1 MNLVETLKTKYRSID
16 PIFDTDIY
24 RLWYTDIDIEASLKE
39 NVFEEV
45 KVKASLGVKC
55 KVYTLVDYDDLF
67 DLYTKVN
74 SKDEQI
80 VIKYYIGEN
89 YEYGYFTGFSS
100 LNKIGYSNQVCAV
113 YEIKSIKVNK
123 KLEINIGN
131 FKYIID
137 KVDKDLNSNK
147 FKEYMYINAFN
158 NFTKAFDISINA
170 AINKMKEIKNLDS
183 QFIMERI
190 Q

>member
-24 RLWYTDIDIEASLKE
+24 ALGYTDTDIEESLKE

-45 KVKASLGVKC
+45 KVDDSLGVRC
-55 KVYTLVDYDDLF
+55 KIYTLVDYDELF
-67 DLYTKVN
+67 DMYTKVN

-100 LNKIGYSNQVCAV
+100 LNKIGYSNQICAV
-113 YEIKSIKVNK
+113 YEIKSTKAK
-123 KLEINIGN
+123 EKLEVSIGN

-137 KVDKDLNSNK
+137 VVNNNLDNTK

-158 NFTKAFDISINA
+158 NFRKAFDISINA
-170 AINKMKEIKNLDS
+170 AINKMKNNKELDL